1 MLIIEMV
8 VDAQQYGGFVPVLYD
23 VLTELGVPT
32 EPIRYACRGEARPD
46 GQLQGH
52 IVINLTVP
60 ASATLPGV
68 AAFQELSIET
78 SIVNCVQAVTR
89 QALRHMV
96 QDAWEHIQGGRFR
109 LLPRALDLT
118 YVEGATVHVLAVDQL
133 AQEETDPCL

>member
-1 MLIIEMV
+1 MQRTMLIIEMV

-78 SIVNCVQAVTR
+78 SVVNCVQAVTR

-96 QDAWEHIQGGRFR
+96 QDAWEHI
-109 LLPRALDLT
+109 
-118 YVEGATVHVLAVDQL
+118 
-133 AQEETDPCL
+133 